1 MASNQLSDE
10 EGRRFIA
17 DVNGIIK
24 DPSTTC
30 GTPGGI
36 GTYNV
41 IIAFRNSNGPLCDYT
56 IATHVVGDDTYPLK
70 DEWDIYPK
78 QTPDGV
84 RWIME
89 GTQSFHNP
97 CKTQYPHVLVDGIHV
112 ILVRLS

>member
-1 MASNQLSDE
+1 MASEQLSHE
-10 EGRRFIA
+10 KGRNIIA
-17 DVNGIIK
+17 DVNGIIG
-24 DPSTTC
+24 DPSTIC

-41 IIAFRNSNGPLCDYT
+41 IIACRNSDGSMSYT
-56 IATHVVGDDTYPLK
+56 IAKHIVGGVYPLT
-70 DEWDIYPK
+70 DEWDIHPE

-84 RWIME
+84 RWVME

-97 CKTQYPHVLVDGIHV
+97 RDTKYPHIFVDGIHV